1 MLGNKLFLRIPTTEF
16 SGKKGLNENYKK
28 NDKSLR
34 FAWVFA
40 AVSDLISKINFILSA
55 TQRHKDQ
62 IIRYPNVVDNEHI
75 ICIHIY

>member
-40 AVSDLISKINFILSA
+40 AVSDLIRSKKN
-55 TQRHKDQ
+55 
-62 IIRYPNVVDNEHI
+62 
-75 ICIHIY
+75 